1 MSDRSRSPR
10 GAVVPSEADLRAA
23 LAAAEAA
30 LAAERARAAAER
42 AWAADLRSRWL
53 SVLHS
58 TFRDAHELAVLAHR
72 AGASDDLIDYW
83 YAAPPPPPPS
93 AEPEAEPDPQ

>member
-42 AWAADLRSRWL
+42 AWAADLRLRWL
-53 SVLHS
+53 DTLHS
-58 TFRDAHELAVLAHR
+58 TFRDANELAVLAHR
-72 AGASDDLIDYW
+72 AGASGDLIDYW
-83 YAAPPPPPPS
+83 YTAPAPAEP
-93 AEPEAEPDPQ
+93 EPEAEPEPQ